1 MKNINFYTNK
11 FLNLKVSR
19 SHGVAP
25 NKPILL
31 LSVIEMIGLGILR
44 TNEIPLS
51 GELIATF
58 LNFWSH
64 LEPIRKPNIGLPFYH
79 LISDKFWHYRMKPGF
94 ESLLTAKV
102 QIRSPYTIRE
112 TVEYAYLDWEL
123 WELLQNAENRS
134 ILTSVLINK
143 WFADKYQQIEKL
155 LEINVF
161 GELEEK
167 LRAQGG
173 KVYEPD
179 ELKDKETFVVEQKS
193 IIRDTAFRKLVV
205 STYNHTCALCGMQVL
220 DNIGQNIVDGSHIM
234 PFSQFYDDR
243 INNGISLCKNH
254 HWAFDRFWFTLDDD
268 YTIIVDNKLQEKSP
282 NAKPIQE
289 YRGDTII
296 LPNQSQY
303 YPRVDAIGWHRQ
315 EFLRRTA

>member
-1 MKNINFYTNK
+1 MKNIKFYTNK
-11 FLNLKVSR
+11 FVNLKVSL

-31 LSVIEMIGLGILR
+31 LSVIEMIGLGILHN
-44 TNEIPLS
+44 NEIPLS

-58 LNFWSH
+58 LNLWSH

-79 LISDKFWHYRMKPGF
+79 LISDGFWHYKMKSGF

-102 QIRSPYTIRE
+102 QVRSPQAIRQ
-112 TVEYAYLDWEL
+112 TVEYAYLDSEL

-134 ILTSVLINK
+134 VLTHVLIDK
-143 WFADKYQQIEKL
+143 WFVNKSQQIEKL
-155 LEINVF
+155 LQVNVF
-161 GELEEK
+161 GELEEE
-167 LRAQGG
+167 LRQQGG
-173 KVYEPD
+173 KVYDPK
-179 ELKDKETFVVEQKS
+179 ELEDDETFIVEQKS

-205 STYNHTCALCGMQVL
+205 TTYNQTCALCGMKVL
-220 DNIGQNIVDGSHIM
+220 DTLSQNIVDGSHIM

-268 YTIIVDNKLQEKSP
+268 YTVIVDDKLTEQSP
-282 NAKPIQE
+282 NAKPIRE
-289 YRGDTII
+289 FRGDTII
-296 LPNQSQY
+296 LPSQSQY
-303 YPRVDAIGWHRQ
+303 YPRLDAIEWHRR
-315 EFLRRTA
+315 EFLKRTA